1 MSRRWTAQTELSNRW
16 AMGLLSW
23 VALHLGRRTARLALL
38 PITAYYLL
46 RAGESRRQSRAYL
59 SRVLGRPAGLRDVA
73 RHMHCFAATILD
85 RVFLLSGRDAG
96 LDIRVHGEAE
106 LWRRVERGEG
116 CLLLGAH
123 LGSFEVL
130 RALGVRR
137 HALPIRV
144 LMYPEHNQTLTR
156 MLSALNPAIADT
168 VIPLGGIDTLLR
180 VRERLAAGDL
190 IGLLGDRVA
199 ESDKTLA
206 CDFLGGTATFPRG
219 PLLTAAALKAPVLL
233 CFGLYR
239 GGNRY
244 DIHFEPLT
252 PALDVARGRRDEATA
267 ELTRRYA
274 ERLEHYTR
282 LAPYNWF
289 NFYDYWQS

>member
-1 MSRRWTAQTELSNRW
+1 MSRAWTAQTELSNRW
-16 AMGLLSW
+16 AMGFIRW
-23 VALHLGRRTARLALL
+23 VALSLGRRVARLALL

-59 SRVLGRPAGLRDVA
+59 SRVLGRPARLTDVA

-96 LDIRVHGEAE
+96 LDVRVHGEALLRTQIE
-106 LWRRVERGEG
+106 HGEG

-130 RALGVRR
+130 RALGVQR

-180 VRERLAAGDL
+180 VKECLAAGDL
-190 IGLLGDRVA
+190 VGLLGDRIA
-199 ESDKTLA
+199 ESDKTLP
-206 CDFLGGTATFPRG
+206 CDFLGGIATFPRG

-239 GGNRY
+239 GGKRY
-244 DIHFEPLT
+244 DIHFERLT
-252 PALDVARGRRDEATA
+252 PALDIPRAQRDAVTT